1 MTAKE
6 ISIIVIALILVAVA
20 IIAIIIICSHVY
32 SAFRKKVKVYST
44 RYQNLQELN
53 KKYEFFSFK
62 SNTVSYNL
70 PCNSKYSF
78 DHVNLLKV
86 FMTYIEKHL
95 ESYEKLI
102 YRIDENRKKYKQY
115 CSDYN
120 TLKSTVTKE
129 DSKKFGVPLKTFV
142 NIENKLVNKEKLH
155 PQLSFTTIISATYT
169 SPKGRNYYHKHDDYG
184 FDQTVKCYERVKEL
198 IEEKKTHKYQVQVE
212 RAKMSNSLRYDVL
225 KRDGFRCQICGA
237 TAQEGAK
244 LHVDH
249 IVPVSKGG
257 KTELSNLRTLCDRC
271 NMGKS
276 NKIE

>member
-6 ISIIVIALILVAVA
+6 ISIIAIASVLVAGA
-20 IIAIIIICSHVY
+20 IIAIICTQVY
-32 SAFRKKVKVYST
+32 VAYRKKVKVYST
-44 RYQNLQELN
+44 RYKNLQELN

-70 PCNSKYSF
+70 SCNSKYSF
-78 DHVNLLKV
+78 DRVNLLKV
-86 FMTYIEKHL
+86 FMSYIEKHL

-102 YRIDENRKKYKQY
+102 NRIDENRRKYRLY
-115 CSDYN
+115 CADFDN
-120 TLKSTVTKE
+120 LKSTVTNVEAKQ
-129 DSKKFGVPLKTFV
+129 FGVPLKAFIK
-142 NIENKLVNKEKLH
+142 IENKLVNKEKLH
-155 PQLSFTTIISATYT
+155 PQLYFTTIISATYT
-169 SPKGRNYYHKHDDYG
+169 SPKGRNYYRKHDNYG

-212 RAKMSNSLRYDVL
+212 RAKMSDSLRYDVM

>member
-6 ISIIVIALILVAVA
+6 ISIIVIASLLLAGA
-20 IIAIIIICSHVY
+20 IIATICTIVHFVY
-32 SAFRKKVKVYST
+32 VKRVKLNSA

-53 KKYEFFSFK
+53 KKYEFFSFR
-62 SNTVSYNL
+62 SNIITYNL
-70 PCNSKYSF
+70 ACNSKRSF
-78 DHVNLLKV
+78 DRVDLLKV
-86 FMTYIEKHL
+86 FMDYIEKHL

-102 YRIDENRKKYKQY
+102 YRINENRDKYSLY

-120 TLKSTVTKE
+120 NLKSTITKE
-129 DSKKFGVPLKTFV
+129 DSKKFGVPLKSFIR
-142 NIENKLVNKEKLH
+142 IENNLVKKGKLH
-155 PQLSFTTIISATYT
+155 PQVYFTTVISASYT
-169 SPKGRNYYHKHDDYG
+169 SPQGRNSYRKYDNYD
-184 FDQTVKCYERVKEL
+184 FDQTVKCYTKVNEL
-198 IEEKKTHKYQVQVE
+198 IETRKTRAYQIQVE
-212 RAKMSNSLRYDVL
+212 RAKMSDSLRYDVL
-225 KRDGFRCQICGA
+225 RRDGFKCQICGA

-276 NKIE
+276 DKNE